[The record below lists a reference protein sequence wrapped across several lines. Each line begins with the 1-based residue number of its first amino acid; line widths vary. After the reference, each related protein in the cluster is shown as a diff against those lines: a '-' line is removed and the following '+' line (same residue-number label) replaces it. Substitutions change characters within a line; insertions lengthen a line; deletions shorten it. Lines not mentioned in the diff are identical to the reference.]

1 VTPRWYPVAIFVFA
15 LLWRLIGI
23 NWGLPNDLH
32 AQSYHPDEPVNV
44 LYAQQVDL
52 SKGDFEP
59 GFYNYPTL
67 YLTALRIVSD
77 MTSAYTGAPDPK
89 SEASQWAFFGR
100 ATKGGRILAAL
111 AGAGTA
117 LVVFFLLRRLTT
129 DFGAILGA
137 ALVAIAPAFSVH
149 SRFATV
155 DVPSTFF
162 FALTLLYAVKLLQNR
177 GAEEPN
183 ERQNEKLILLGAVFA
198 GLAAG
203 TKYNAGLGLLSLIVA
218 IWLVETR
225 VRAALATLV
234 SILAS
239 GTVFLITTPGIL
251 TNSAKFWK
259 DFNYEL
265 GHSATGHGL
274 VFLGTNSGF
283 IYHLQNLFLGVGIL
297 LTLLGGAALLGA
309 AYKKHLWAWVVLAS
323 VLPYYL
329 MVGRAE
335 VKFMRYTFPLVVGL
349 GVGFGWL
356 MGRARQKEGKWHYLV
371 GAGLLGLGGVDP
383 GGFRASA
390 AYAYWMA
397 NEDPRDQAGRY
408 LKENASAV
416 AIPTDPWFYTA
427 ALYPDVTLPRM
438 AGFPKIFAAMQA
450 SEKPLVVRS
459 TAADLAQRFNWDASV
474 LTDLAP
480 QYVSF
485 SSLEF
490 NNVARLDKLANVP
503 EEAKGEVENWR
514 KYKAALEKDY
524 QVERVFGLGTG
535 GVEDLEYI
543 QPVVQIWKRK

>member
-1 VTPRWYPVAIFVFA
+1 MSSRWLPALVFGFA

-32 AQSYHPDEPVNV
+32 AQSYHPDEPVNLLV
-44 LYAQQVDL
+44 AQQVDI

-67 YLTALRIVSD
+67 YLTALRLASD
-77 MTSAYTGAPDPK
+77 MTSAYTGAPDMK
-89 SEASQWAFFGR
+89 SEASQWAFIGR
-100 ATKGGRILAAL
+100 ATKAGRLITAL

-129 DFGAILGA
+129 NFGALLGA
-137 ALVAIAPAFSVH
+137 AVIAIAPAFSVH

-155 DVPSTFF
+155 DVPSTLF
-162 FALTLLYAVKLLQNR
+162 FALTLLYSIKLLQNR
-177 GAEEPN
+177 NRPEPN
-183 ERQNEKLILLGAVFA
+183 DRENQRLILVGALFA

-203 TKYNAGLGLLSLIVA
+203 TKYNAGLGILSLIVA
-218 IWLVETR
+218 IWLVESR
-225 VRAALATLV
+225 VRAALLSV
-234 SILAS
+234 LSIVVS

-251 TNSAKFWK
+251 QNSQQFWK

-274 VFLGTNSGF
+274 VFLGTNPGY
-283 IYHLQNLFLGVGIL
+283 IYHVQNLFLGVGIL
-297 LTLLGGAALLGA
+297 ITLLGGAALLGA

-323 VLPYYL
+323 VLPYYVL
-329 MVGRAE
+329 IGRAE

-356 MGRARQKEGKWHYLV
+356 MGKAREKEGKWHYVV
-371 GAGLLGLGGVDP
+371 GAGILGLGGIDP

-408 LKENASAV
+408 LKENAKAV
-416 AIPTDPWFYTA
+416 ALPTDPWFYTA
-427 ALYPDVTLPRM
+427 AIYPDVTLPRM
-438 AGFPKIFAAMQA
+438 AGFGKIFAAMAA
-450 SEKPLVVRS
+450 SENPTVLRT
-459 TAADLAQRFNWDASV
+459 TAPDLSQRFNWDASV
-474 LTDLAP
+474 LDDLAP
-480 QYVSF
+480 SYVAF
-485 SSLEF
+485 STLETAA
-490 NNVARLDKLANVP
+490 VSRLAGQPTVP
-503 EEAKGEVENWR
+503 DEAKGEVENWL
-514 KYKAALEKDY
+514 KYKAALEKHYKLD
-524 QVERVFGLGTG
+524 RVFGLGTG

-543 QPVVQIWKRK
+543 QPVIQIWKRN